1 MVGEKRRQRTSFTHS
16 LQRISERI
24 DNASEFEVEWR
35 DDIVRGKEKTIFR
48 VKTLWAFGS
57 WAKGALYCGDL
68 DLIADVEVIEG
79 YLPMTPTL
87 RRVLI
92 KGARDVRLYVGTPEE
107 NNSGVPVEDAM
118 LIWSVSDKNWKKN
131 IADIKPNPATEK
143 FARKI
148 DAIPLR
154 SEQLYDEVDYLEK
167 LVDLKTEDSLD
178 WIWVPISNLDLDTTH
193 WSDTA
198 VSFYERLNGH
208 SGKKTMEAM
217 RFIIDWFEINDP
229 IQTWNYDHSSRA
241 AFTINGNF
249 VHVGHPP
256 IDLRR
261 LDHHSCSGLILVPHI
276 TKRGPNGIW
285 KIHRGRKHSL
295 ERMFQDVSAYYL
307 KWKNQ
312 RPAVVQV
319 HTDWRKINL
328 IELFR
333 KKIDAISFAHEISE
347 ESAPEYY
354 VSEASGKELLRII
367 SLIDQ
372 VDIDGQAYAIS
383 LEGTWFDDEDFPRP
397 KPEELKNIFL
407 RSVEPNPDK

>member
-57 WAKGALYCGDL
+57 WAKGALYCG
-68 DLIADVEVIEG
+68 
-79 YLPMTPTL
+79 
-87 RRVLI
+87 
-92 KGARDVRLYVGTPEE
+92 
-107 NNSGVPVEDAM
+107 
-118 LIWSVSDKNWKKN
+118 
-131 IADIKPNPATEK
+131 
-143 FARKI
+143 
-148 DAIPLR
+148 
-154 SEQLYDEVDYLEK
+154 
-167 LVDLKTEDSLD
+167 
-178 WIWVPISNLDLDTTH
+178 DLDTTH

-285 KIHRGRKHSL
+285 KIHRGTKHSL

>member
-208 SGKKTMEAM
+208 SGK
-217 RFIIDWFEINDP
+217 
-229 IQTWNYDHSSRA
+229 
-241 AFTINGNF
+241 
-249 VHVGHPP
+249 
-256 IDLRR
+256 RR
-261 LDHHSCSGLILVPHI
+261 
-276 TKRGPNGIW
+276 W
-285 KIHRGRKHSL
+285 K
-295 ERMFQDVSAYYL
+295 
-307 KWKNQ
+307 
-312 RPAVVQV
+312 P
-319 HTDWRKINL
+319 
-328 IELFR
+328 
-333 KKIDAISFAHEISE
+333 
-347 ESAPEYY
+347 
-354 VSEASGKELLRII
+354 
-367 SLIDQ
+367 
-372 VDIDGQAYAIS
+372 
-383 LEGTWFDDEDFPRP
+383 
-397 KPEELKNIFL
+397 
-407 RSVEPNPDK
+407 